1 MDQKDLPEFKAGDA
15 LSAGKLMELRNR
27 IQRLRLT
34 TGQNSG
40 IVLTESLTGTAIRVQ
55 FPANHYV
62 GVVASGDITA
72 RVGSTPGSGFVDLQ
86 TYNPLINELEA
97 AGVSVEVL
105 NFSASPPGGIL
116 GGQFCFVETDVDG
129 NYWITSVEC

>member
-27 IQRLRLT
+27 ILRLRLT

-55 FPANHYV
+55 FPANRYV
-62 GVVASGDITA
+62 GNTSSPGIDA
-72 RVGSTPGSGFVDLQ
+72 RAGLTPGTGFVELFTLLSTGDLEDTGVQ
-86 TYNPLINELEA
+86 VEVFNFSSIAIPDGKYCWLEQDVD
-97 AGVSVEVL
+97 GHYWVVSVE
-105 NFSASPPGGIL
+105 
-116 GGQFCFVETDVDG
+116 C
-129 NYWITSVEC
+129 

>member
-1 MDQKDLPEFKAGDA
+1 MDQKELPEFKAGDA

-27 IQRLRLT
+27 IQRMRLT

-40 IVLTESLTGTAIRVQ
+40 IVLTESITGTAIRVQ
-55 FPANHYV
+55 FPATHYV

-72 RVGSTPGSGFVDLQ
+72 RVGNTPGIGSVDLQ
-86 TYNPLINELEA
+86 TYSLTSNEFVA
-97 AGVSVEVL
+97 TGISVDVL
-105 NFSASPPGGIL
+105 NFSANPPGGIL
-116 GGQFCFVETDVDG
+116 GGQFCFVEQDVDG